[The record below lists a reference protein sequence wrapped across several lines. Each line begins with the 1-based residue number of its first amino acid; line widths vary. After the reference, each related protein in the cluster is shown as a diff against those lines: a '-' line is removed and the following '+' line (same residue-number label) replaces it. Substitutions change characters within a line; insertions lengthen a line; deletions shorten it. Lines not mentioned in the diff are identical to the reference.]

1 MAQRSFLYV
10 DVAAEIRSRISQGVW
25 APGSRLPSL
34 SEFVAQFNV
43 SAITIRRALGELMH
57 EGLIEGHQGLGVFVK
72 PIPKIHRVL
81 AGDFNSTIGDEIA
94 RAGFRPRLE
103 EIGFGQLKA
112 SEEVAS
118 RMKLPAGSNV
128 YRHQKVTYADD
139 EPVALHTL
147 YMRPKMAQSLRNE
160 LSQQFIFRLLED
172 RKLDVANLK
181 CEFSAV
187 PLNDEQARILQLQPG
202 LPMLRIDYTHIDKLD
217 APEMF
222 GQTICRADRF
232 VFEVTLPRK
241 PERAAKKSSQTTQPG
256 RSRHRPAASP
266 H

>member
-10 DVAAEIRSRISQGVW
+10 DVAAEIRSRILKGAF

-34 SEFVAQFNV
+34 AEFVEQFDV

-72 PIPKIHRVL
+72 TRPKIHRVL
-81 AGDFNSTIGDEIA
+81 AGDPNRTIGDEIA
-94 RAGFRPRLE
+94 RAGFKPRLA
-103 EIGFGQLKA
+103 EIGFSQIKA
-112 SEEVAS
+112 TDDLAS
-118 RMKLPAGSNV
+118 RLRIALGSNV
-128 YRHQKVTYADD
+128 FRHQKVTYADD

-147 YMRPKMAQSLRNE
+147 YMRAKLAHALRDE
-160 LSQQFIFRLLED
+160 LSHVFIFKALED
-172 RKLDVANLK
+172 HKLSIASLK

-187 PLNDEQARILQLQPG
+187 PLGEEQARVFRAQPG
-202 LPMLRIDYTHIDKLD
+202 QSMMRVDYTHLDKNGTPLLV
-217 APEMF
+217 

-241 PERAAKKSSQTTQPG
+241 TG
-256 RSRHRPAASP
+256 RGSTRRG
-266 H
+266 

>member
-10 DVAAEIRSRISQGVW
+10 DVAAEIRSRIAKGTL

-34 SEFVAQFNV
+34 SEFVDQFGV

-72 PIPKIHRVL
+72 SIPKIHRVL
-81 AGDFNSTIGDEIA
+81 AGDPTSTIGDEIA
-94 RAGFRPRLE
+94 RAGFKPRLV
-103 EIGFGQLKA
+103 EIGYSQIKA

-118 RMKLPAGSNV
+118 RLKIAAGSNI
-128 YRHQKVTYADD
+128 YRHQKVTYAD
-139 EPVALHTL
+139 EQPVALHSL
-147 YMRPKMAQSLRNE
+147 YMRPKLAQSLREE
-160 LSQQFIFRLLED
+160 LSHLFIFKLLED
-172 RKLDVANLK
+172 RKLPVASLK

-187 PLNDEQARILQLQPG
+187 PLSDEQARIFDMQPG
-202 LPMLRIDYTHIDKLD
+202 QPMMRVDYTHLDKDDTPLVL
-217 APEMF
+217 

-241 PERAAKKSSQTTQPG
+241 TG
-256 RSRHRPAASP
+256 RRS
-266 H
+266 